1 MRAIASFLKVIPES
15 SNSLLRGQAWPS
27 AVRRSNGAS
36 SSGLS
41 HMRHYFLAKQ
51 GESDAISASGSRLHL
66 TNVDLDSVLTE
77 PEFSRDFGVSRSRS
91 KERHE
96 PE

>member
-1 MRAIASFLKVIPES
+1 
-15 SNSLLRGQAWPS
+15 
-27 AVRRSNGAS
+27 
-36 SSGLS
+36 
-41 HMRHYFLAKQ
+41 MRHYFLAKQ

-66 TNVDLDSVLTE
+66 TNVDRDSVVTE